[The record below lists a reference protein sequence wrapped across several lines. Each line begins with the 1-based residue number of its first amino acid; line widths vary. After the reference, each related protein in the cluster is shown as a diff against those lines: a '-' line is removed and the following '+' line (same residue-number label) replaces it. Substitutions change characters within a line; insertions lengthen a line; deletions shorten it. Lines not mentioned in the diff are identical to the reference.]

1 MVLLL
6 LLLLAFPELYFYNSY
21 YIYLGRQEYILFSFC
36 FFLCFYFSG
45 ILFTPLIYTCI
56 FKILCFPI

>member
-21 YIYLGRQEYILFSFC
+21 YIYLGRQEIHL
-36 FFLCFYFSG
+36 FFLLLLFMFLFFWKYFYS
-45 ILFTPLIYTCI
+45 TNIYM
-56 FKILCFPI
+56 